1 MSDTHKHKNKR
12 KYLLKDYDASG
23 VLNDPMKEKH
33 SKYLND
39 NEPLNDK
46 DYPIEM
52 FKSFDRENSKKGGYN
67 SRTLRNKERY
77 GRSKNDFK
85 IEEDEKD

>member
-12 KYLLKDYDASG
+12 KYLSKLYSG
-23 VLNDPMKEKH
+23 DET
-33 SKYLND
+33 
-39 NEPLNDK
+39 LNDK

-52 FKSFDRENSKKGGYN
+52 FKAWDRENGKKGNYN
-67 SRTLRNKERY
+67 SRIIRNKERY
-77 GRSKNDFK
+77 GRNKKDFK